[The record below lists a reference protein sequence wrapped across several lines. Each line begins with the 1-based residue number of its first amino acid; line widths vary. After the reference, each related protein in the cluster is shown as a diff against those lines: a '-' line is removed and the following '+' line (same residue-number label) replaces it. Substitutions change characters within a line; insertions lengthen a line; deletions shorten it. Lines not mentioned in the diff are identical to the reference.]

1 MALDPV
7 RRPPFRLART
17 VASALVVAGLVGYCG
32 APAQARG
39 GSAAAGS
46 AREILTLVAAGRIS
60 IRDYSELASA
70 DQADRSLASQQL
82 KDLAAGR
89 PASLSR
95 RCFRR
100 PHPAVRADV
109 RILRFLAA
117 LGLRSHYTI
126 NVLFGQC
133 HTRTS
138 LHYRGRAVDLRCGLA
153 IGQAD
158 AVGARYGVRRN
169 VETCRANGHW
179 HYSVG
184 GR

>member
-1 MALDPV
+1 MALNPV
-7 RRPPFRLART
+7 GPYARA
-17 VASALVVAGLVGYCG
+17 VASALVMAGLVGFHG
-32 APAQARG
+32 APAHAEET
-39 GSAAAGS
+39 AGS

-60 IRDYSELASA
+60 IRDYSEVASA

-100 PHPAVRADV
+100 PHPPVQADA
-109 RILRFLAA
+109 RILRFLAV
-117 LGLRSHYTI
+117 LGRRNDYTI

-138 LHYRGRAVDLRCGLA
+138 LHYRGLAVDLRCGLA
-153 IGQAD
+153 IGPAD
-158 AVGARYGVRRN
+158 AIGARYGVRRN
-169 VETCRANGHW
+169 SETCRANGHW